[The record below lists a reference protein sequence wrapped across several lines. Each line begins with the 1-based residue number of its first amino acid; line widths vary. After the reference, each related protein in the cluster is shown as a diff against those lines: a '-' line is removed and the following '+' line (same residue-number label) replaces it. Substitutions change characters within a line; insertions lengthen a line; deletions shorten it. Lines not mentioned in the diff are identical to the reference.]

1 MPKLLV
7 VEDDEELLR
16 HVSAWLSSEK
26 YMVETANSGEDAL
39 QILGNFNFDVIILDW
54 NLTGITG
61 LEVCQKFRKSG
72 GSTPVIFLT
81 GESDIDHKE
90 LGLNSGADDYLT
102 KPFDER
108 ELSARVKSLLRRSSG
123 QLTNA
128 LTVKGVTLDIEG
140 RTATCGEKKARLSP
154 RETSLLEYLMRHPNR
169 YYSSKNLLDSVW
181 PLDSEVSEETVRTCM
196 KTLRHKLTE
205 IELGDLVKTVL
216 RQGYCIESE

>member
-16 HVSAWLSSEK
+16 HISAWLSSEK
-26 YMVETANSGEDAL
+26 YLVETANSGEDAL

-72 GSTPVIFLT
+72 GDTPIIFLT

-102 KPFDER
+102 KPFNER
-108 ELSARVKSLLRRSSG
+108 ELSARVKSLLRRSAGLLS
-123 QLTNA
+123 ND
-128 LTVKGVTLDIEG
+128 LTVKGVTLDIVG
-140 RTATCGEKKARLSP
+140 RT
-154 RETSLLEYLMRHPNR
+154 
-169 YYSSKNLLDSVW
+169 
-181 PLDSEVSEETVRTCM
+181 
-196 KTLRHKLTE
+196 
-205 IELGDLVKTVL
+205 
-216 RQGYCIESE
+216 

>member
-16 HVSAWLSSEK
+16 HINAWLSSEK
-26 YMVETANSGEDAL
+26 YLVETAQNGEDAL
-39 QILGNFNFDVIILDW
+39 QMLNNFNFDVIVLDW
-54 NLTGITG
+54 NLGGVSG

-72 GSTPVIFLT
+72 GTTPIIFLT
-81 GESDIDHKE
+81 GESDINHKE

-108 ELSARVKSLLRRSSG
+108 ELSARVKSLLRRASG
-123 QLTNA
+123 LVSND
-128 LTVKGVTLDIEG
+128 LTVKGVTLDIIS
-140 RTATCGEKKARLSP
+140 RTATSGDKKARLSP

-169 YYSSKNLLDSVW
+169 FYSSKALLDSVW

-196 KTLRHKLTE
+196 KTLRHRLSE
-205 IELGDLVKTVL
+205 IGLGDLVKTVL
-216 RQGYCIESE
+216 RQGYCIETE